1 MVERVKRNKG
11 SGTYTRSM
19 DSGETADAHFPA
31 IVSEAIAAGAH
42 TVVIPKAT
50 YTFQP
55 PNAINPATG
64 QTWVAAR

>member
-42 TVVIPKAT
+42 T
-50 YTFQP
+50 
-55 PNAINPATG
+55 
-64 QTWVAAR
+64 RL